1 LIAPHFLR
9 IPFSDKNL
17 TNKTCQG
24 IRHRTLAEMSCGDR
38 LLAGHASPD
47 LSCASDEAT
56 DGFIATMIIKNFKF
70 ELKSNNHLNATM
82 FVH

>member
-1 LIAPHFLR
+1 
-9 IPFSDKNL
+9 
-17 TNKTCQG
+17 
-24 IRHRTLAEMSCGDR
+24 MSCGDR